1 MSDVIDL
8 PPPPPL
14 DRLADARRVALF
26 LDFDGTLVD
35 LAHAPDAI
43 AVPPDLGSRL
53 RALAERLDGRLALV
67 TGRSLDDLG
76 GHCPIDGI
84 ACAGS
89 HGAARRSAAGVEIG
103 DPARAIASEAID
115 ALSDGAREFGLVLEA
130 KPHGA
135 ALHYR
140 THPERAPMAEAL
152 ADQVATR
159 FELAIKPGKGV
170 VELTQ
175 TGANKGDAV
184 RAFLE
189 LAPFA
194 GAMPVFIGDDV
205 TDEDGMTACEEA
217 GGFGILVGDRT
228 PTAACYRLPHV
239 PAVYQWLSL

>member
-14 DRLADARRVALF
+14 HRLADTREIALF

-35 LAHAPDAI
+35 LAHAPGAI
-43 AVPPDLGSRL
+43 SVPSDLGGRL
-53 RALAERLDGRLALV
+53 RALAERLGGRLALV
-67 TGRSLDDLG
+67 TGRSLEDLG
-76 GHCPIDGI
+76 AHCPIDGI

-89 HGAARRSAAGVEIG
+89 HGAARRDAAGAAVG
-103 DPARAIASEAID
+103 DPARAIAPEALD
-115 ALSDGAREFGLVLEA
+115 VLRAGAREFGLVLEA

-140 THPERAPMAEAL
+140 SHPERAASADAL
-152 ADQVATR
+152 AEEVAAR
-159 FELAIKPGKGV
+159 FELAIKPGKDV

-175 TGANKGDAV
+175 TGADKGDAV
-184 RAFLE
+184 RSFLS
-189 LAPFA
+189 LPPFA
-194 GAMPVFIGDDV
+194 GALPVFIGDDV
-205 TDEDGMTACEEA
+205 TDEDGMAACEGA

-228 PTAACYRLPHV
+228 PTAARYRLPDI

>member
-14 DRLADARRVALF
+14 DRLADAREIALF

-35 LAHAPDAI
+35 LAHAPGAI
-43 AVPPDLGSRL
+43 VVPPDLGGRL
-53 RALAERLDGRLALV
+53 RTLAERLGGRLALV
-67 TGRSLDDLG
+67 SGRSLDDLG

-89 HGAARRSAAGVEIG
+89 HGAARRDAGGAEIG
-103 DPARAIASEAID
+103 EPALAIVPEALDLLRA
-115 ALSDGAREFGLVLEA
+115 GARELGLMLEA

-140 THPERAPMAEAL
+140 MHPERAAL
-152 ADQVATR
+152 AETLADEIATR

-175 TGANKGDAV
+175 TGADKGGAV
-184 RAFLE
+184 RAFLA
-189 LAPFA
+189 LPPFA
-194 GAMPVFIGDDV
+194 GALPVFIGDDV
-205 TDEDGMTACEEA
+205 TDEDGMVACEEA

-228 PTAACYRLPHV
+228 PTTARYRLPHV
-239 PAVYQWLSL
+239 PAVYEWLSL